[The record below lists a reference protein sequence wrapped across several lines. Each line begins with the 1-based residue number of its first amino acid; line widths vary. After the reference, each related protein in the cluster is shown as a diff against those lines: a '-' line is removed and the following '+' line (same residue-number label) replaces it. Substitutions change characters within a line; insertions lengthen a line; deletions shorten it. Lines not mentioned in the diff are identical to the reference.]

1 MRIDFFFFESEG
13 GGTEFHPIK
22 YMCIMKQ
29 KKKKKRKKKKE
40 KKIELN
46 NLGEEKRTYSV
57 CVGILNVLFS
67 CKYLYIFF
75 QLILLLRDSIVSS

>member
-22 YMCIMKQ
+22 YMFIMKQ
-29 KKKKKRKKKKE
+29 KKKKR

-57 CVGILNVLFS
+57 CVGILKVLFS
-67 CKYLYIFF
+67 CKYLYFFF

>member
-22 YMCIMKQ
+22 LCVLWNR
-29 KKKKKRKKKKE
+29 KKKR

-57 CVGILNVLFS
+57 CVGILKVLFS
-67 CKYLYIFF
+67 CKYLYFFF

>member
-1 MRIDFFFFESEG
+1 MRIDFFFFESKG

-29 KKKKKRKKKKE
+29 KKKKKKE
-40 KKIELN
+40 EEKIELN

-57 CVGILNVLFS
+57 CVGILKVLFS

>member
-29 KKKKKRKKKKE
+29 KKRKE
-40 KKIELN
+40 KKDRV
-46 NLGEEKRTYSV
+46 K
-57 CVGILNVLFS
+57 
-67 CKYLYIFF
+67 
-75 QLILLLRDSIVSS
+75 